1 MLNKR
6 KTAGNVLIFFI
17 LAFTI
22 SCTGKKDAKNADK
35 TQSDKQAAIETQDIY
50 SDWVL
55 NTGLLN
61 SRQEPGRLCATL
73 MGDS

>member
-35 TQSDKQAAIETQDIY
+35 TQSDKKTA
-50 SDWVL
+50 
-55 NTGLLN
+55 N
-61 SRQEPGRLCATL
+61 PGIDFGRN
-73 MGDS
+73 